1 MKVEKSGWIRTVWL
15 VTGGFLF
22 LFSMGFGSAT
32 AQDPA
37 EEQLAAILSQ
47 LKDRFAG
54 SKTFQSDYVRD
65 LQPKGGSKL
74 PPSSLQASGQLSF
87 RLPNKLR
94 MDQKKPRPEK
104 LICNGEKVWWYL
116 PEEKMVNVYR
126 LKDYALQVKPIIDF
140 LSGMGGWEKD
150 FSVRLD
156 TAVPGEAPYYQLF
169 LKPRNPQPDL
179 QQIRVQVSKTS
190 FLPMECSFENL
201 LGDGTRFRFSRIQS
215 DVSLAGSWF
224 EFIPPAGTQV
234 VSPSLPVPPRK

>member
-1 MKVEKSGWIRTVWL
+1 MKITKRVLPKALRTTAW
-15 VTGGFLF
+15 GFIYLLF
-22 LFSMGFGSAT
+22 IGVGLTT
-32 AQDPA
+32 AQDPVG
-37 EEQLAAILSQ
+37 EDLNTVLSQ
-47 LKDRFAG
+47 LKDRFAAT
-54 SKTFQSDYVRD
+54 KTFQADYIRD

-74 PPSSLQASGQLSF
+74 PSSSLQASGQLSF

-140 LSGMGGWEKD
+140 FSGMGGWEKD